1 MINYRLNSNP
11 EDNDEKIDVTSNA
24 SSSGSIIVAPTTVE
38 KEISTTTMSKPTLS
52 LSDASAANAAQAV
65 AASGIL
71 LMIMSIQRQ
80 NELWNFQRYI

>member
-24 SSSGSIIVAPTTVE
+24 SSSGSIIVASSTVA
-38 KEISTTTMSKPTLS
+38 KETPSATMSKPTLS

-65 AASGIL
+65 AASG
-71 LMIMSIQRQ
+71 
-80 NELWNFQRYI
+80 NFAYDYAHSKTSLKLNP